1 MTLLEKIQKKAE
13 RYKDTIPIFI
23 EDANS
28 PFENQWISVEND
40 LPCNHKELLD
50 CDNETTLV
58 IVKDK
63 YSIDVD
69 YMRLYENSWTWVLY
83 RGVTHWFPIP
93 ELSNKIGNITTERK
107 IGELFE
113 IDGVKLICLQ
123 DKSTTPACKNC
134 YFYYKKEKPCSQIL
148 CAEYER
154 EDATNVYFEEIKE

>member
-50 CDNETTLV
+50 CNNETTLV

-93 ELSNKIGNITTERK
+93 ELSNKIGNIATERK

-123 DKSTTPACKNC
+123 DNSTTPFCKNC
-134 YFYYKKEKPCSQIL
+134 YFYYKKEKPCSSS
-148 CAEYER
+148 A
-154 EDATNVYFEEIKE
+154 